1 MSENNDKNRYNYYF
15 PIFTGVGLFFG
26 VIFNQIPI
34 GLCLGV
40 AMAIGLA
47 LDYKKKK

>member
-1 MSENNDKNRYNYYF
+1 MSENNDKKNYNYYF
-15 PIFTGVGLFFG
+15 PIFTGVGIIFG
-26 VIFNQIPI
+26 LIFNQLAI

-40 AMAIGLA
+40 AIGIA